1 MGNSLENCLFWPNSG
16 DRTDMNYQ
24 RLSHAYMITGTDA
37 DRRKDTAIRLAASL
51 LCTGENAPCSR
62 CRDCRK
68 VFSGIH
74 PDVIFVERQPDTKG
88 QLHRELLVDQIR
100 SMTSDAV
107 IAPNEASRKVYI
119 LPEAD
124 RMNLPAQNALL
135 KALEDPPGHACFL
148 LCAAA
153 ADSLLPTVRSRCVRL
168 DDTERTVSLPPLSPL
183 TEAYLQAAASAD
195 PAEMTLYCML
205 RTKLTREETE
215 VFLSETA
222 DALADIL
229 CLRRP
234 NPGLDRE
241 HIFHISALMDRAQDY
256 LRHNLSPK
264 QIFGVLAAE
273 TLR

>member
-1 MGNSLENCLFWPNSG
+1 MGNSLENCLFWPCPG
-16 DRTDMNYQ
+16 DRIAMNNH
-24 RLSHAYMITGTDA
+24 RLSHAYMITGPDA
-37 DRRKDTAIRLAASL
+37 ARRKETAVRLAASL
-51 LCTGENAPCSR
+51 LCTEENTPCSR

-68 VFSGIH
+68 VFGGIH
-74 PDVIFVERQPDTKG
+74 PDVIFVERQPDAKG

-119 LPEAD
+119 LSEAD
-124 RMNLPAQNALL
+124 RMNIPAQNALL

-153 ADSLLPTVRSRCVRL
+153 ADALLPTVRSRCVRL
-168 DDTERTVSLPPLSPL
+168 DDTERVDSLPPLSPL
-183 TEAYLQAAASAD
+183 TEAYLQTAAGAD
-195 PAEMTLYCML
+195 PAETALFCML
-205 RTKLTREETE
+205 RTKLSKEETE
-215 VFLSETA
+215 AFLSETA

-234 NPGLDRE
+234 NPGLSRE
-241 HIFHISALMDRAQDY
+241 NIFHISALMDRAQDY

>member
-1 MGNSLENCLFWPNSG
+1 
-16 DRTDMNYQ
+16 
-24 RLSHAYMITGTDA
+24 MITGTDA
-37 DRRKDTAIRLAASL
+37 ARRKDTALRLAASL
-51 LCTGENAPCSR
+51 LCPEENAPCTR

-68 VFSGIH
+68 VFAGIH
-74 PDVIFVERQPDTKG
+74 PDVISVERQPDTKG

-100 SMTSDAV
+100 DMTADAV

-168 DDTERTVSLPPLSPL
+168 DDTARTVTLAPLSPL
-183 TEAYLQAAASAD
+183 TEAYLLAAAKGD
-195 PAEMTLYCML
+195 IGEITLFCML
-205 RTKLTREETE
+205 RGKLTREDTE
-215 VFLSETA
+215 QFLSETA

-229 CLRRP
+229 CSRRP
-234 NPGLDRE
+234 DPGLTRDR
-241 HIFHISALMDRAQDY
+241 IFHISALMDRAQDY